1 MNALVGDT
9 QEVRSL
15 DHTHIVS
22 HRFGQRGSTPLLLVN
37 AIGPDTSSW
46 HPLVEELGDRADV
59 LTWDL
64 RGLHGSGPSASGRL
78 DAGAHAEDA
87 VAALRN
93 AEIDGVGVVAW
104 STGTRIALELARAHP
119 ERVRSLV
126 LVCGGFG
133 RGFRGLF
140 KYLEVSTLF
149 PRGAGLA
156 KHFAGSLQ
164 GPFRSFVQRPEIA
177 GLIRQSGVIG
187 PSADIDALVKVLQ
200 SFAECDLRVLFH
212 TYEQVVG
219 DSDPALLEEVHAPT
233 LMVAGGRDR
242 FTTPGMTDALLR
254 RLVSAEKVTYEKGSH
269 FLPLEY
275 PRRLA
280 SDVLS
285 FAGS

>member
-1 MNALVGDT
+1 VNALGVESR
-9 QEVRSL
+9 EVRSF
-15 DHTHIVS
+15 DHTLIRS
-22 HRFGQRGSTPLLLVN
+22 HRLGRPGSPPLLLVN

-46 HPLVEELGDRADV
+46 RPMVDELGGNADV

-64 RGLHGSGPSASGRL
+64 RGLHGSEPSASGRL
-78 DAGAHAEDA
+78 DAAAHADDAVAVLREAGFEDA
-87 VAALRN
+87 V
-93 AEIDGVGVVAW
+93 VVAW

-119 ERVRSLV
+119 DRVRSLV

-177 GLIRQSGVIG
+177 GVIRQSGVIG
-187 PSADIDALVKVLQ
+187 PTADIDALVK
-200 SFAECDLRVLFH
+200 SFAECDLRVLLH

-219 DSDPALLEEVHAPT
+219 DSDPALLDEVYAPT

-242 FTTPGMTDALLR
+242 FTTPGMVDALLT
-254 RLVSAEKVTYEKGSH
+254 RLPAAEKVTYEKGSH
-269 FLPLEY
+269 FVPLEY
-275 PRRLA
+275 PGRLA
-280 SDVLS
+280 ADVLG